1 MNSIIRF
8 FKNKNTVTILGI
20 LAVAAAL
27 VGAYAYQINKQ
38 VKPKS
43 VPVAAKTIQPKTKI
57 TSDMIKYVDVPSA
70 YISDNAVINSD
81 EILKMYSNYN
91 TVIPEGSMFY
101 NEALNTPEK
110 MPNYLLSKL
119 KNGEFLVSFE
129 PGENGIPYGIMP
141 GSKIDL
147 YMKINSDQGAVQLG
161 RFLENVEVI
170 DVVDDS
176 GNSVYEV
183 SDGTREPSKLV
194 FGLQEDVFLL
204 LFRANYLNVQLFP
217 VQHGT
222 WIDDS
227 QSTIKLSTD
236 ELVNYIKSN
245 SVQYPSDPVAGQ
257 IRNPIQKVEQ

>member
-8 FKNKNTVTILGI
+8 LKNKNTVTILGI
-20 LAVAAAL
+20 LIGAAAL
-27 VGAYAYQINKQ
+27 VGAYAYQINKK

-43 VPVAAKTIQPKTKI
+43 VPVAASTIQPRTKI

-70 YISDNAVINSD
+70 YISDNAITDSD

-91 TVIPEGSMFY
+91 TVIPEGSMFF
-101 NEALNTPEK
+101 EESLSTPEK
-110 MPNYLLSKL
+110 MPNYLLTKL
-119 KNGEFLVSFE
+119 KAGEFLVSYDLNDL
-129 PGENGIPYGIMP
+129 GGVPYGVMP

-147 YMKINSDQGAVQLG
+147 YMRINSDQGSVQLG
-161 RFLENVEVI
+161 RFLENVEVL
-170 DVVDDS
+170 DVLDDS
-176 GNSVYEV
+176 GYSVYEV
-183 SDGTREPSKLV
+183 SDGTRTPSKLI

-204 LFRANYLNVQLFP
+204 LFRANYLNVQLIP

-227 QSTIKLSTD
+227 QSVIKLSTE

-245 SVQYPSDPVAGQ
+245 VVQYPSDPVAGQ
-257 IRNPIQKVEQ
+257 IRNPIQKVQ